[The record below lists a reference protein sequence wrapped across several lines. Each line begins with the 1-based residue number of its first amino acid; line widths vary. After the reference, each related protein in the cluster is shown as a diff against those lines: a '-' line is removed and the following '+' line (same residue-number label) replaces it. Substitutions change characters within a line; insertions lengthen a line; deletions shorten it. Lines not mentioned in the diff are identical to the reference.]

1 MKERFLGNSRLEL
14 TQMSF
19 CGGHE
24 QENKPL
30 EKKISC
36 HCIKTTV
43 EKDEDWIIPI
53 TLSNNQI
60 DCPAEKFLM
69 TKKQEIF
76 QFNTPVS
83 SSIEHSSD
91 ESEPSNKKRRHSSQ
105 WFKLNICSGGPYRV
119 FYSSDML
126 DNLIEAMNKHE
137 LNTFDRFN
145 IENDM
150 YALAMGGFTSLVD
163 YLRLLLKAYMNEND
177 DELVWKD
184 IENNLIRIATLLEY
198 DKQLYEFYQKFIL
211 YFHRNL
217 YRILGFTSK
226 MTDEQD
232 ESIARGRLRCFLL
245 VILGT
250 IGYDLTIIDNAREQ
264 LHVYLY
270 DSRVTVLWPICA
282 IVAHHA
288 SDTDLNNL
296 FKLWEQR
303 THRDD
308 RLRCAYGLSYV
319 QHSSHIQRVLDF
331 FAMNNSNHPHV
342 IRLNERIECYKGF
355 CLSKQGRYHY
365 QGYIENHWLTL
376 RTHYDDEYLEAL
388 IRETF
393 GYFSTKD
400 EAIRIEKF
408 FLSNEIVDQKCP
420 IPAKETTP
428 ATPCTRIAVHLSLDD
443 NELSSINRS
452 ALPSPILSS
461 RLIIPEKVK
470 AIASNIAHTTRTRA
484 ALLERDRDHLLAFF
498 QSESILLPA
507 TPHANSSSQILS
519 LNPITNASNVIS
531 SCSTTSTTPGNKRK
545 RRISLNTNS
554 SSPPVRNLL
563 ASDTSV

>member
-1 MKERFLGNSRLEL
+1 
-14 TQMSF
+14 MSF

-36 HCIKTTV
+36 HCFKTTTN
-43 EKDEDWIIPI
+43 EHEQNWIIPI
-53 TLSNNQI
+53 TISNNQI
-60 DCPAEKFLM
+60 DSPSEKFLM
-69 TKKQEIF
+69 RQQREIF
-76 QFNTPVS
+76 TLNNTLIS
-83 SSIEHSSD
+83 SSD
-91 ESEPSNKKRRHSSQ
+91 EPSTKKRRHSSS

-126 DNLIEAMNKHE
+126 DNLIEAMNKQE

-163 YLRLLLKAYMNEND
+163 YLRLLLKAYMNEID

-198 DKQLYEFYQKFIL
+198 DKQLYEFYQRFIL

-217 YRILGFTSK
+217 YRIIGFTSK
-226 MTDEQD
+226 INDQQQD
-232 ESIARGRLRCFLL
+232 ESIARVRLRCFLL

-250 IGYDLTIIDNAREQ
+250 IGYDPTIISNAREQ
-264 LHVYLY
+264 LQIYLS
-270 DSRVTVLWPICA
+270 DSTVTVLWPICA

-288 SDTDLNNL
+288 SDTDLNSL

-303 THRDD
+303 TNRDD

-319 QHSSHIQRVLDF
+319 QNSSHIQRVLGF
-331 FAMNNSNHPHV
+331 FAIDNPHHHM
-342 IRLNERIECYKGF
+342 IRLTERIECYKGF

-365 QGYIENHWLTL
+365 QRYVTNHWSIL
-376 RTHYDDEYLEAL
+376 RKHFNDDNLETL

-400 EAIRIEKF
+400 EAESIENF
-408 FLSNEIVDQKCP
+408 FLSNEISDEKCL
-420 IPAKETTP
+420 IPAKETP

-452 ALPSPILSS
+452 ALPSPVLPS
-461 RLIIPEKVK
+461 RPNIPDKVRD
-470 AIASNIAHTTRTRA
+470 IASNIAHTTRTRA

-498 QSESILLPA
+498 QSETVLL
-507 TPHANSSSQILS
+507 TMSHANSSSQIRS
-519 LNPITNASNVIS
+519 VNPIINASNIVS
-531 SCSTTSTTPGNKRK
+531 PCSTTTGTKRK
-545 RRISLNTNS
+545 RRISLNTTN